1 MKKVFFFASIMI
13 FLVGAP
19 AFTASASIAPERA
32 PITENKLTTDELNR
46 LTSRVEEIREMDKT
60 EMTAM
65 EKSEL
70 RKELKSIKKDMRRD
84 GGAIYIGTGTLL
96 LLIILVILLV

>member
-13 FLVGAP
+13 FLVSVP
-19 AFTASASIAPERA
+19 AFTASASNNPERT
-32 PITENKLTTDELNR
+32 PITENKLTAEEVSR
-46 LTSRVEEIREMDKT
+46 LSSRVEEIRDMDKT
-60 EMTAM
+60 EMSAK

-70 RKELKSIKKDMRRD
+70 RKELKGIKKDMRRD

-96 LLIILVILLV
+96 LLIILLILLV